1 MIKLLVGLSL
11 GFVPIM
17 SWALTCIPKTEVL
30 CNEGVCKEAR
40 SDPPNW
46 TVIEKGKLSRCDPRG
61 CDTYVPKITPS
72 GLYTNFALPE
82 RGYLLKVDA
91 EGNYVEVV
99 TFGLRIRYKT
109 GQCK

>member
-1 MIKLLVGLSL
+1 MIKFLVAVFI
-11 GFVPIM
+11 GFLPIL

-40 SDPPNW
+40 SDPPSW

-72 GLYTNFALPE
+72 GHFTNFSLPE
-82 RGYLLKVDA
+82 RGHLLKVDA

-99 TFGLRIRYKT
+99 TFGLTVFYKT
-109 GQCK
+109 GLCR

>member
-1 MIKLLVGLSL
+1 MIKFFVSVFI
-11 GFVPIM
+11 GFLPVA
-17 SWALTCIPKTEVL
+17 SWALTCIPKSEAL
-30 CNEGVCKEAR
+30 CNEGVCKEAH

-99 TFGLRIRYKT
+99 TFGLMVRYKT
-109 GQCK
+109 GLCK